1 MIAYDGSVSQLSGSL
16 LATFV
21 FLILHVSVDPFVNTA
36 SFKCPFVNKHLNE
49 FQKHIL
55 ISQFLTIFGAIMF
68 LMKGLCARVL
78 VCLCARVLVCLCAC
92 VLECLC
98 ACVLVCLCACVL
110 VICACVCLCVCV
122 RARTF
127 VCVCVYVYVSVC
139 VCAFVRVYV

>member
-92 VLECLC
+92 YLC
-98 ACVLVCLCACVL
+98 MCVLVCVCAGTHV
-110 VICACVCLCVCV
+110 CVCV
-122 RARTF
+122 RVCVRER
-127 VCVCVYVYVSVC
+127 VCVCICSC
-139 VCAFVRVYV
+139 VCLSVYMCV